1 MLARREFFGQAD
13 EKLESWAKAIPLFE
27 PYFSAS
33 QICSSWEKIA
43 EYLVL
48 EEEKIWHLGEVDRKT
63 KDYRASLGDIT
74 KSEWILEKL
83 QETEKLIKQLM
94 QTYQKQ
100 AYVLTEEAKQNNE
113 LEATENEQV
122 LLKEIEDIRNTVL
135 QQQKESGTVN
145 RSHKSSHLGNSG
157 DQSKSRRSVTGGSNK
172 IASVATSRSSK
183 RQESDK
189 LELENLKA
197 KQEDEQRFRER
208 EMQLQNECEEMEL

>member
-13 EKLESWAKAIPLFE
+13 EKLESWAKAIPLLE

-33 QICSSWEKIA
+33 QICSSWEKIG
-43 EYLVL
+43 EYLIL
-48 EEEKIWHLGEVDRKT
+48 EEEKLWHMGEVARKT
-63 KDYRASLGDIT
+63 KDYWASLSDIT

-113 LEATENEQV
+113 LEATKNEQV

-135 QQQKESGTVN
+135 QQQKTRELSTE
-145 RSHKSSHLGNSG
+145 
-157 DQSKSRRSVTGGSNK
+157 VTNPVTME
-172 IASVATSRSSK
+172 I
-183 RQESDK
+183 
-189 LELENLKA
+189 LET
-197 KQEDEQRFRER
+197 
-208 EMQLQNECEEMEL
+208 